1 MSNMFNVQTM
11 EEYRDKA
18 ESFFVELLSYVNKT
32 SIRSPDQK
40 YNMSILAN
48 YFHKIPHIDTKLNF
62 VNQTFDPEDNQY
74 LESLGRLKF
83 FVCLYIF
90 DLLYILGVFIY
101 D

>member
-11 EEYRDKA
+11 EEYRDKILGM
-18 ESFFVELLSYVNKT
+18 ENYFVELLSYVNKT
-32 SIRSPDQK
+32 SIRSPDSR

-74 LESLGRLKF
+74 LESLGK
-83 FVCLYIF
+83 
-90 DLLYILGVFIY
+90 LGFY
-101 D
+101 YY